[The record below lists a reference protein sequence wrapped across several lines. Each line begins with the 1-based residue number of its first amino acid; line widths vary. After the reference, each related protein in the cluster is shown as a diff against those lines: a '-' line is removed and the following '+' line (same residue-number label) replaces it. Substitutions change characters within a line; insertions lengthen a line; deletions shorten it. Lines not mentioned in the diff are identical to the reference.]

1 MRLSQPSVTAKFRK
15 IRLLFTSWI
24 HFVHLVNLAYRFVN
38 WKWNIATVTEGDRF
52 IIIRRSMTNGKAMRE
67 MGTSEDFS
75 VLKMEFIR
83 FTSS

>member
-1 MRLSQPSVTAKFRK
+1 
-15 IRLLFTSWI
+15 
-24 HFVHLVNLAYRFVN
+24 
-38 WKWNIATVTEGDRF
+38 VTEGDGF
-52 IIIRRSMTNGKAMRE
+52 IIRRRSMTNGKAMRE

>member
-15 IRLLFTSWI
+15 RKFLFISRI

-38 WKWNIATVTEGDRF
+38 WKWNIATVTEDDGL
-52 IIIRRSMTNGKAMRE
+52 IIIRRSMANGKAIRE
-67 MGTSEDFS
+67 MGTSEDFF
-75 VLKMEFIR
+75 VLKMEFMR